1 MAIIDLASG
10 PLNCAQAVICLDRS
24 ISEEDSKSLFKSL
37 NWVGFELVTLDVW
50 MKPHGATSRV
60 KSIAEMHET
69 SDKWLF
75 LGMEL

>member
-10 PLNCAQAVICLDRS
+10 PLNCTHMTVCLDRS
-24 ISEEDSKSLFKSL
+24 ISEDDSKPLLKSL
-37 NWVGFELVTLDVW
+37 NWVGFELVTLDMW
-50 MKPHGATSRV
+50 MKSQDG
-60 KSIAEMHET
+60 KSEVHDT